1 VPKVS
6 AEHRQSRRRQ
16 ILDGCRRAFSTYG
29 YEGATV
35 PQLEAAT
42 GLSRGA
48 IFSYYPSKLD
58 LFVALAE
65 EDQQRIGTLWIE
77 EGFEAV
83 IRHVAGDPAWVGL
96 YLDVPRMLRTD
107 DDLRERWLSF
117 NPEVRARLAE
127 RFEALQAAG
136 ELRSDLTL
144 NTLGRFL
151 GVILDGLAVQ
161 QGSRFGIDVEGTI
174 ELVRSAVAPPPRSAQ
189 PG

>member
-35 PQLEAAT
+35 PHLEVAT

-48 IFSYYPSKLD
+48 IFSYFPSKLD
-58 LFVALAE
+58 LFVALAA
-65 EDQQRIGTLWIE
+65 EDQLRVGRLWIE
-77 EGFEAV
+77 EGFDAV
-83 IRHVAGDPAWVGL
+83 VRHVAEDPDWIGP

-107 DDLRERWLSF
+107 EELRERWLSF
-117 NPEVRARLAE
+117 NPEVRVTLAE
-127 RFEALQAAG
+127 QFESLQAAG

-174 ELVRSAVAPPPRSAQ
+174 ELVRSALAPPPRSA
-189 PG
+189 PRG

>member
-1 VPKVS
+1 MPKVS
-6 AEHRQSRRRQ
+6 AEHRRSRRRQ
-16 ILDGCRRAFSTYG
+16 ILDGCRRAFSAYG

-48 IFSYYPSKLD
+48 IFSYFPSKLD
-58 LFVALAE
+58 LFVAVAE
-65 EDQQRIGTLWIE
+65 DDQLRVGTLWIE

-83 IRHVAGDPAWVGL
+83 IRHVAENPDWIGP
-96 YLDVPRMLRTD
+96 YLDVPRMLRAD
-107 DDLRERWLSF
+107 EALRERWVSF
-117 NPEVRARLAE
+117 NPEMRARLAE

-151 GVILDGLAVQ
+151 GVVLDGLAVQ

-174 ELVRSAVAPPPRSAQ
+174 ELVRSALAPPA
-189 PG
+189 

>member
-1 VPKVS
+1 MPKVS
-6 AEHRQSRRRQ
+6 AAHREGRRRQ
-16 ILDGCRRAFSTYG
+16 ILDGCRRAFSRYG

-35 PQLEAAT
+35 PQLESET

-48 IFSYYPSKLD
+48 IFSYFPSKLD

-65 EDQQRIGTLWIE
+65 EDQLRIGTLWVE

-83 IRHVAGDPAWVGL
+83 IRHIAEDPDWIGL

-107 DDLRERWLSF
+107 AELRQRWMTFNPDVRER
-117 NPEVRARLAE
+117 LAL
-127 RFEALQAAG
+127 RFEELQARG

-151 GVILDGLAVQ
+151 GVVLDGLAVQ
-161 QGSRFGIDVEGTI
+161 QGSHFGIDVDGTI
-174 ELVRSAVAPPPRSAQ
+174 ALVRSALAPPR
-189 PG
+189 

>member
-6 AEHRQSRRRQ
+6 AEHRAVRRRQ
-16 ILDGCRRAFSTYG
+16 ILDGCRRAFARHG

-35 PQLEAAT
+35 PELEAET

-48 IFSYYPSKLD
+48 IFSYFPSKLD

-65 EDQQRIGTLWIE
+65 EDQLRIGTLWVD

-83 IRHVAGDPAWVGL
+83 VRHVAEDPEWIGL

-107 DDLRERWLSF
+107 DVLRERWNSL
-117 NPEVRARLAE
+117 NPEVRQRLAD
-127 RFEALQAAG
+127 RFRELQTAG

-144 NTLGRFL
+144 NALGRFL
-151 GVILDGLAVQ
+151 GVVLDGLAVQ

-174 ELVRSAVAPPPRSAQ
+174 ELVRSALAPQ
-189 PG
+189 